1 MTSICGQRSYTII
14 SILLISSQENLL
26 ITNSRR
32 IKLIAASFIASH
44 LQKPVTMPLSH
55 ISNGH
60 HPSRSAPS
68 MAQSLDYCRLPSH
81 LGKSSELVCTR
92 FDVSYLDILDFC
104 FLEYHN
110 VIHSVLSGDWL
121 LSFILIKVLRGKFC
135 FVSRIKQDQLFYE
148 FMRFIRL
155 AKSYLQFS
163 RSL

>member
-1 MTSICGQRSYTII
+1 MTGDRMTGDRFVSYF
-14 SILLISSQENLL
+14 SYRGS
-26 ITNSRR
+26 
-32 IKLIAASFIASH
+32 
-44 LQKPVTMPLSH
+44 
-55 ISNGH
+55 SNG
-60 HPSRSAPS
+60 A
-68 MAQSLDYCRLPSH
+68 
-81 LGKSSELVCTR
+81 R
-92 FDVSYLDILDFC
+92 FGVSYLDILYFC

-110 VIHSVLSGDWL
+110 VILSFSILSGGRL